1 MAAKDPSIFEV
12 FTIKSSDGERSVDVK
27 GGVINFSY
35 FEDVYSPMVTAT
47 VLIASTGNVMT
58 DEDGDRVSMYNG
70 LPLRGGERVSI
81 KIPANSST
89 NRALEFSKEKEN
101 ELFVSAIGNV
111 LIDAESESFTLNL
124 VSREAITNETSRVGK
139 KFPSTEPISDSVKE
153 IIEKYLLSKKQ
164 LNIDETMNLY
174 GFLGNMKKPFT
185 ILTWLATKSVPGNSS
200 GKSASAGYFFYE
212 TQDGFN
218 FKSVDTLV
226 TQEPFPEKYT
236 YSPGIVDTQDPNADF
251 KILQYN
257 VTRNQN
263 LISNLERGAY
273 CTYRMYFNPLT
284 FQFTTT
290 EQGMFKVSDYAE
302 KMENL
307 GEDFKI
313 DLPPVDDTG
322 KTLAEIPSR
331 YMTGTIDI
339 GVTEK
344 AGKNSR
350 KKNAEP
356 MEYKSQAM
364 MRYNTIF
371 TNNCTMT
378 IPLNTNLVAGALI
391 ECQFA
396 KITTD
401 QDKVIDTKQSGLYM
415 IKELVHFYESDGSY
429 TKLKLIKDTF
439 GKRVK

>member
-1 MAAKDPSIFEV
+1 MAAKDPSIFEI
-12 FTIKSSDGERSVDVK
+12 FTIKSTDGQRSVDVS

-47 VLIASTGNVMT
+47 VLISSTGNVMT

-89 NRALEFSKEKEN
+89 NRALEFSEEKEN

-111 LIDAESESFTLNL
+111 IIDAESESFTLNL

-153 IIEKYLLSKKQ
+153 IIEKYLLSKKP

-200 GKSASAGYFFYE
+200 GSSASAGYFFYE
-212 TQDGFN
+212 TQDGYN

-236 YSPGIVDTQDPNADF
+236 YSPGIVDSQNPNADF
-251 KILQYN
+251 QILQYS

-284 FQFTTT
+284 FRFTNT
-290 EQGMFKVSDYAE
+290 EQGMFRVSDYAE

-313 DLPPVDDTG
+313 DLPPVDKKG
-322 KTLAEIPSR
+322 KTIGDIPSR
-331 YMTGTIDI
+331 FMTGTIDI

-378 IPLNTNLVAGALI
+378 IPLNTNLVAGSLI

-415 IKELVHFYESDGSY
+415 IKEIVHFYEDLGSY

-439 GKRVK
+439 GQRVK

>member
-1 MAAKDPSIFEV
+1 MAAKDPSIFEI
-12 FTIKSSDGERSVDVK
+12 FTIKSADGERTVDVS

-81 KIPANSST
+81 KIPANSSI
-89 NRALEFSKEKEN
+89 NRALEFTEEKEN
-101 ELFVSAIGNV
+101 ELFVSAIGDV

-124 VSREAITNETSRVGK
+124 VSRESITNETSRVGK

-212 TQDGFN
+212 TQDGYN

-226 TQEPFPEKYT
+226 TQDPFPEKYT
-236 YSPGIVDTQDPNADF
+236 YSPGIVDSQDPNVDF
-251 KILQYN
+251 KILQYS

-263 LISNLERGAY
+263 LINNLERGAY

-284 FQFTTT
+284 FEFTNT

-313 DLPPVDDTG
+313 DLPPIDETG
-322 KTLAEIPSR
+322 KTIGDIPSR
-331 YMTGTIDI
+331 YITGTIDI

-378 IPLNTNLVAGALI
+378 IPLNTNLVAGSLI

-415 IKELVHFYESDGSY
+415 IKELVHFYQSDGSY

>member
-1 MAAKDPSIFEV
+1 MAAKDPSIFEI
-12 FTIKSSDGERSVDVK
+12 FTIKSADGERSVDVRN
-27 GGVINFSY
+27 GIVNFSY

-47 VLIASTGNVMT
+47 VLISSTGDVLT

-81 KIPANSST
+81 KIPANSTS
-89 NRALEFSKEKEN
+89 NRDLEFSKEKDN

-139 KFPSTEPISDSVKE
+139 KFPSTEPISDSAKE
-153 IIEKYLLSKKQ
+153 IIEKYLLSKKKI
-164 LNIDETMNLY
+164 NIDKTMNLY

-200 GKSASAGYFFYE
+200 GQSASAGYFFYE

-218 FKSVDTLV
+218 FKSVDTLI
-226 TQEPFPEKYT
+226 TQEPFFKKYI
-236 YSPGIVDTQDPNADF
+236 YQPGIVDTEDPNKDF
-251 KILQYN
+251 KILEFSVN
-257 VTRNQN
+257 RNQN

-284 FQFTTT
+284 FEFTNT

-313 DLPPVDDTG
+313 DLPPIDETG
-322 KTLAEIPSR
+322 KTIGDIPSR
-331 YMTGTIDI
+331 YITGTIDI

-378 IPLNTNLVAGALI
+378 IPLNTNLVAGGLI

-415 IKELVHFYESDGSY
+415 IKELVHFYQSDGSY

>member
-1 MAAKDPSIFEV
+1 MAAKDPSIFEI
-12 FTIKSSDGERSVDVK
+12 FTIKSTDGQRSVDVS

-47 VLIASTGNVMT
+47 VLISSTGNVMT

-89 NRALEFSKEKEN
+89 NRALEFSEEKEN

-111 LIDAESESFTLNL
+111 IIDAESESFTLNL

-153 IIEKYLLSKKQ
+153 IIEKYLLSKKP

-200 GKSASAGYFFYE
+200 GSSASAGYFFYE
-212 TQDGFN
+212 TQDGYN

-236 YSPGIVDTQDPNADF
+236 YSPGIVDSQNPNADF
-251 KILQYN
+251 QILQYS

-284 FQFTTT
+284 FRFTNT
-290 EQGMFKVSDYAE
+290 EQGMFRVSDYAE

-313 DLPPVDDTG
+313 DLPPVDKKG
-322 KTLAEIPSR
+322 KTIGDIPSR
-331 YMTGTIDI
+331 FMTGTIDI

-378 IPLNTNLVAGALI
+378 IPLNTNLVAGGLI

-415 IKELVHFYESDGSY
+415 IKELVHFYQSDGSY